1 MNVIFLNKHIFLQDY
16 LDMLH
21 ILQIHQIKLYCF
33 LHKFLFNPFML
44 TKNISLLLK
53 GWLIML

>member
-1 MNVIFLNKHIFLQDY
+1 MNKQLNECYIFKHIFLQDY
-16 LDMLH
+16 LYMLH

-44 TKNISLLLK
+44 TKNISLFLK
-53 GWLIML
+53 G